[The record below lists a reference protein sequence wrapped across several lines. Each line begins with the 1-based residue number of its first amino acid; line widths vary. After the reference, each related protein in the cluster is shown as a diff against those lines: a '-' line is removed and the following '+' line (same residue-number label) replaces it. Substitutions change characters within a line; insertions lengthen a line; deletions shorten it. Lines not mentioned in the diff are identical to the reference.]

1 MLAAPGKTYITVC
14 LPLFSPPPPPPSLSF
29 ISLPQS
35 LLPLLSVQL
44 ISKDLMG
51 MACLTSF
58 FSWPCLL
65 LFSFSCLFNQFAFH
79 PCFSFLHTKVP
90 DPYTLLF
97 FSSSPSL
104 HPLCVSSHFLIS
116 LSHLTQLFSK
126 CGLGTPQGSWR
137 EVSSKREEKK
147 TCFRYNSIHKLP
159 RARMYRYFG
168 FHALALIKHLKAK
181 LSSDGGPRSYLCQFK
196 GLWG

>member
-1 MLAAPGKTYITVC
+1 MCASVLSVTTGPFIKVLALHLPWSLDCMLAAPGKTYITVC
-14 LPLFSPPPPPPSLSF
+14 LPLFS
-29 ISLPQS
+29 
-35 LLPLLSVQL
+35 
-44 ISKDLMG
+44 
-51 MACLTSF
+51 
-58 FSWPCLL
+58 
-65 LFSFSCLFNQFAFH
+65 
-79 PCFSFLHTKVP
+79 CFSFLHTKVP

-116 LSHLTQLFSK
+116 VPSHPVVLKVWSGNATGILEGGFQQK
-126 CGLGTPQGSWR
+126 GG
-137 EVSSKREEKK
+137 KK

-196 GLWG
+196 GL